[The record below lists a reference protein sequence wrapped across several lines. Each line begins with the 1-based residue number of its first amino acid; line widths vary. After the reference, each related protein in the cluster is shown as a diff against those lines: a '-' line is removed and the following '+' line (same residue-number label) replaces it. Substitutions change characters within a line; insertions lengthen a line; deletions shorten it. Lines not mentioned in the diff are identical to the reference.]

1 MKKIKTESIGAMDAP
16 AHILFMID
24 QLCEAGGAERVL
36 LNTIRWLPK
45 ERFRCSLIT
54 FKLDT
59 SLELFRSLPCPH
71 FVYPLRRTYDWN
83 AFRTLSKIREFLLT
97 ENVRIVHTFHE
108 TADLWGGLVSKIG
121 ANRILVSSRRDMGI
135 LRRFKH
141 DIAYR
146 MLNPMFDL
154 VLAVSEEV
162 RRFCVQ
168 KDHLAPRRVATLYN
182 GLELGVTSRNG
193 ADSLRTLLSLN
204 SSTAVIATV
213 GNIRRVKGID
223 ILVETAAIVARQK
236 PNVLFLVIG
245 ASSDLEYLRQLKA
258 RITDLGVSAN
268 VRFWGETTDVAAL
281 LRSCDLFFLPSRSE
295 GFSNALIEA
304 MAWSLPCVATN
315 VGGNAEAVADGE
327 SGYIIES
334 EDAAGAANR
343 ILAVLESRDLARS
356 MGAAGRKIVE
366 NRFTAEIMIKQLVG
380 HYERLLADRRN

>member
-334 EDAAGAANR
+334 EDAAGAAKR
-343 ILAVLESRDLARS
+343 ILTVLESRDLARR

>member
-59 SLELFRSLPCPH
+59 SLELFRRLPCPH